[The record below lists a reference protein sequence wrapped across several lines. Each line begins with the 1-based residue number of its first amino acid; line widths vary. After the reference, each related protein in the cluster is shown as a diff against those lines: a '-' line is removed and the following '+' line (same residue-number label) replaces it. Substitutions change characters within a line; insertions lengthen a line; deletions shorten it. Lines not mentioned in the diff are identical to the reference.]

1 MVFHGISHFP
11 GIRFFGDIPYKNIY
25 ERKKG
30 DVLEKGK
37 NDNFLLTYITYSDN
51 IESQIVIHG
60 GEIMIEKRIL
70 EQALCRVVV
79 KNLELE
85 EKLKEAEERT
95 TLWRRLWR
103 AERMDKNEG
112 HA

>member
-1 MVFHGISHFP
+1 M
-11 GIRFFGDIPYKNIY
+11 
-25 ERKKG
+25 
-30 DVLEKGK
+30 EKGK

-51 IESQIVIHG
+51 IKSQIVING

>member
-1 MVFHGISHFP
+1 MV
-11 GIRFFGDIPYKNIY
+11 
-25 ERKKG
+25 
-30 DVLEKGK
+30 
-37 NDNFLLTYITYSDN
+37 
-51 IESQIVIHG
+51 
-60 GEIMIEKRIL
+60 EKRIL